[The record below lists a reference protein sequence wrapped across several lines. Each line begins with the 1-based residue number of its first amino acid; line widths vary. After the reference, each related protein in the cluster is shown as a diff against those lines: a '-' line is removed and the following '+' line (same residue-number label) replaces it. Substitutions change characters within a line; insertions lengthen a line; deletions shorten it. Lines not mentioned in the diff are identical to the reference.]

1 LQPADAESRAKV
13 QSRRVETPEG
23 VQLLDDEP
31 DVREVLLL
39 ADELGMDEVLA
50 LRYVLAAHGACG
62 EVSAAAAAGVF
73 FEERLALTQALAAL
87 LHAQVT
93 DASALS
99 AEAYNAVGVFNAKLL
114 CPPAAGGESLLVRR
128 LAALLQSDALAAAP
142 GSRLPV
148 AVDAFGRGLDRTA
161 AAQREH
167 AALAECLL
175 YAHVIRQRGAPADVG
190 RLLDVLQ
197 HLALHARGAAGASH
211 RLAAQRQANLALV
224 AFLLATLP
232 IEDAEGR
239 ARDEDDAALKAL
251 AADAAVG
258 AKVAQLEPR
267 DDPYAAAAHLA
278 WGLLLLCSETREAA
292 AVAMIDAALAA
303 GALGFL
309 RAGVLDSVPMADE
322 SEDVRGVAASV
333 ALQLLMLFWEVAAE
347 GKDTLKERSV
357 EGARAEKAEPV
368 EAPSSAALM
377 AVDGR
382 FGAPAPSPPDS
393 LAALLGA
400 VAATLRLRPALFLD
414 EARRSVQLGALAADA
429 CSQALADVPS
439 VLVAYLGLLTAVAE
453 TEAGARAM
461 FHQLRVENAAEAVSW
476 RRMFDA
482 LRGVVCRYA
491 LAAEGG
497 AEGAPPP
504 FSDVVLPVA
513 DTLALC
519 AFARLFGA
527 VFRAATPEEA
537 AAWARQLE
545 DDAGEAPCW
554 EVLVQAMCSPVPQ
567 ALKAALDDALA
578 ALARRPEIAAAL
590 WERLLA
596 AVVVAPGYALLAGGG
611 GAPAGGPHYD
621 LVHQLTEVEAR
632 AEDYPE
638 ALSFVRLLNALWRGA
653 GGQLA
658 DDGRPVAH
666 LARFVREDV
675 LAPALQRAYRDD
687 AQRWELV
694 AAALE
699 HCELCL
705 GALTALP
712 AALAAEAGAPAG
724 APRPPGLDVLLDLLG
739 ERSAMR
745 AALATLSC
753 GGDHLAH
760 ERHAAPYGAAREAA
774 ALAALRLINAGLAHD
789 VAFVEAAAR
798 AAARPPPG
806 TLDAVLRHDRA
817 RLPLLLEYA
826 RYAHSP
832 AIQAEALRLAA
843 TLAARV
849 PNLVPLLLSA
859 PPAGGAPVAQRLQD
873 GFAACLH
880 DAVAAAPAEA
890 GEVEADE
897 ADPRAALALA
907 LLLGGLEAPSPNLTQ
922 LLCGFDVEGGASPMA
937 LLDPRALHTPLRVA
951 LEVLAAPRLARRRPR
966 LFEQCLELV
975 YELAAAPDTGPATLD
990 LLRAYHATLLPLLDT
1005 VACAPLDDCPARA
1018 ASLHQRAWLLHLFAL
1033 ELHRAD
1039 PAVPRQRDS
1048 AAAALAA
1055 LFTPD
1060 DAGAAGGV
1068 AGRSRAV
1075 DVLAV
1080 AVHAPPAEPQPG
1092 AAAAPEARRMAA
1104 ALDVDALLAGAC
1116 VAGPRGDALVDV
1128 GVLKDELLARI
1139 TGWQAQH
1146 GAAGEAVKEAG
1157 RAALAYAAAYN
1168 GYAEAVGG
1176 HAALLGAW
1184 RTLVTVALT
1193 RRFDALA
1200 AVTAG
1205 APVDLLLGL
1214 ADDTLRALTAL
1225 LAGPGAALA
1234 PELAATAAVVFARLQ
1249 EQVVAAATANPL
1261 GGLPLPARC
1270 HSLLGA
1276 LLAAVWAGRAQAG
1289 VRVPLYSALAAYLS
1303 MCCGPEQLRAPP
1315 AVVAAL
1321 LEGVRGGGP
1330 AALEQLD
1337 ALQMHLEDG
1346 NVALWHANLRL
1357 LEPLAADAAAP
1368 DAQTAAAALVALAA
1382 LVSADPTPATA
1393 EEIHRVALTSR
1404 LLQELEAAPPPAL
1417 AAPTAA
1423 GQAAT
1428 LVAECRLTLLL
1439 RLALAGP
1446 PAQKA
1451 AAAQRLFSLQT
1462 LPRLA
1467 RCAALDLQPEEPGFG
1482 GASGASASLRARLH
1496 SLAAPALRLVLAVLA
1511 ALPHSAAA
1519 AEQAANFVEAHAR
1532 ALARVLRDAAS
1543 PSVRGWAPGDA
1554 ELEQAALVV
1563 QLLAELARRRTP
1575 LSPEADPP
1583 LREAAYRAAAR
1594 FLAADARSASPPVQ
1608 RVHAAREA
1616 GALAPR
1622 DLRTGSRLLELRA
1635 AVAAYLRALTS
1646 GDDAPVLLRASPG
1659 AAGGEPAG
1667 TIPTLLLVKDA
1678 LVQAAAEQLPEALGD
1693 EAALAAALRGGDAA
1707 AAADVV
1713 SSRGLGTPGKGPA
1726 AARAAAARAA
1736 TQRQGDAARLLAL
1749 VEHLLAVLHQ
1759 HLSRCAPGAPG
1770 ETAPRP
1776 TLDDLGSPR
1785 DLDQLRRL
1793 TAPAIAALERLLGE
1807 GALPGDQAGLEL
1819 LVRRT
1824 KELLMAL

>member
-1 LQPADAESRAKV
+1 
-13 QSRRVETPEG
+13 VETPEG
-23 VQLLDDEP
+23 VQVLDDEP
-31 DVREVLLL
+31 DVCEVLLL

-73 FEERLALTQALAAL
+73 FEERLALAQALAGL

-114 CPPAAGGESLLVRR
+114 CPPAAAGESPLVRR

-197 HLALHARGAAGASH
+197 HLALRARGAAGAPH
-211 RLAAQRQANLALV
+211 RLAAQQQANLALV

-232 IEDAEGR
+232 LEDAEGR
-239 ARDEDDAALKAL
+239 ARDEDEAALKAL

-278 WGLLLLCSETREAA
+278 WGLLVLCSETKEAA

-309 RAGVLDSVPMADE
+309 RGVLDSVPMADE
-322 SEDVRGVAASV
+322 SENVRGVAASV
-333 ALQLLMLFWEVAAE
+333 AHQLLMLFWEVAAE

-357 EGARAEKAEPV
+357 EGARAEKAEPA

-377 AVDGR
+377 AVDAR
-382 FGAPAPSPPDS
+382 FGAPTPAPPPPDS

-439 VLVAYLGLLTAVAE
+439 VLVAYLGLLAAVAE

-461 FHQLRVENAAEAVSW
+461 FHQLRAENAAKAVSW

-482 LRGVVCRYA
+482 LRGVVRRYA

-504 FSDVVLPVA
+504 FSDVMLPAA

-527 VFRAATPEEA
+527 VFRAAAPEEA

-578 ALARRPEIAAAL
+578 ALARRPDIAAAL

-611 GAPAGGPHYD
+611 GAPAGGPRYD
-621 LVHQLTEVEAR
+621 LVHQLIEVEAR

-675 LAPALQRAYRDD
+675 LATALQRAYRDD

-705 GALTALP
+705 GALTAPP
-712 AALAAEAGAPAG
+712 AALAAEAGAPAV

-753 GGDHLAH
+753 GVDHLAH

-774 ALAALRLINAGLAHD
+774 ALAALRLINTGLAHD
-789 VAFVEAAAR
+789 AAFVEAAAR
-798 AAARPPPG
+798 AAARPAPAA
-806 TLDAVLRHDRA
+806 LDAVLRHDRA

-849 PNLVPLLLSA
+849 ANLVPLLLSA

-880 DAVAAAPAEA
+880 DAVAAAPADA
-890 GEVEADE
+890 GEGEADE

-907 LLLGGLEAPSPNLTQ
+907 LLLAGLEAPSPNLTQ

-1005 VACAPLDDCPARA
+1005 VACAPLGEGPARA
-1018 ASLHQRAWLLHLFAL
+1018 ASLHQRAWLLHLLAL

-1048 AAAALAA
+1048 AATVLDA
-1055 LFTPD
+1055 LFAPD
-1060 DAGAAGGV
+1060 VAGAAGGA

-1092 AAAAPEARRMAA
+1092 AAASPEARRMAA
-1104 ALDVDALLAGAC
+1104 ALDVDALLAGARI
-1116 VAGPRGDALVDV
+1116 AGPRGDALLDV
-1128 GVLKDELLARI
+1128 GALKDELLARI

-1146 GAAGEAVKEAG
+1146 GVAGEALKEAG

-1205 APVDLLLGL
+1205 APVDLLLCL
-1214 ADDTLRALTAL
+1214 AEDTLRALAAL
-1225 LAGPGAALA
+1225 LAGPGASLA

-1249 EQVVAAATANPL
+1249 EQVAAAATADPL

-1303 MCCGPEQLRAPP
+1303 MCRVPEQLRAPP

-1337 ALQMHLEDG
+1337 ALQMRLEDG

-1382 LVSADPTPATA
+1382 LASADPTPATA
-1393 EEIHRVALTSR
+1393 EEVHRVALTSR
-1404 LLQELEAAPPPAL
+1404 LLQELEAAPPAAL

-1482 GASGASASLRARLH
+1482 GALGAGASLRARLH
-1496 SLAAPALRLVLAVLA
+1496 SLVAPALRLVLAVLA

-1519 AEQAANFVEAHAR
+1519 AEQAAEFVEAHAR

-1543 PSVRGWAPGDA
+1543 PGVRGWAPGDA

-1594 FLAADARSASPPVQ
+1594 FLAADARCASPPVQ

-1635 AVAAYLRALTS
+1635 AIAAYLRALTS

-1659 AAGGEPAG
+1659 ATGGEPAG
-1667 TIPTLLLVKDA
+1667 TVPTLLLVKDA

-1707 AAADVV
+1707 AAADAVA
-1713 SSRGLGTPGKGPA
+1713 SRGLGTPGKGPA
-1726 AARAAAARAA
+1726 AARAATARAA
-1736 TQRQGDAARLLAL
+1736 TQRQGDAARLLSL

-1770 ETAPRP
+1770 DAAPRP

-1824 KELLMAL
+1824 KELLMEC